1 MPGRARRCANTPRDT
16 NKVRTALLAFYL
28 CYESI
33 QWVLNPIYDNHYILN
48 ILKLAFSLAA
58 KYCDDINPFPFHL
71 FGNDCVFSHKSHC
84 LPVLPNILI
93 YILSYCVCWV
103 VLVNNMTGLPT
114 PPPSSDGNS

>member
-1 MPGRARRCANTPRDT
+1 MPGRARRCRKTPRDT

-71 FGNDCVFSHKSHC
+71 FGNDCVFSHKSLFTSTTQHINIY
-84 LPVLPNILI
+84 PVILCMLGSTGKQ
-93 YILSYCVCWV
+93 YDRTSY
-103 VLVNNMTGLPT
+103 
-114 PPPSSDGNS
+114 SSSK